1 MLSDGLYSLIVAD
14 PTVAGILAT
23 RSLTPGAPETSGV
36 FPVQMPEA
44 DPLPAIVYTQIHG
57 DGVMSMDGPDPL
69 KFARFQFS
77 CYGATYRESKILA
90 RALLNLLENFTG
102 ALSDGTGIGNMER
115 VGEMDAFHEAPY
127 VFVTHVDV
135 KITYDDLGT
144 PTLTTFAGLGPYQA
158 GAGPQFAFADAEIPS
173 GVVNGVNKVFTLAH
187 APNPPLSLQLVMNGA
202 VQEMTADFS
211 LSGNT
216 ITFVTAPP
224 SLSNLEARYRY

>member
-1 MLSDGLYSLIVAD
+1 MLSDGLYSLIIAD

-23 RSLTPGAPETSGV
+23 RSLTPGAPKTSGV

-115 VGEMDAFHEAPY
+115 VGEMDAFPEAPY

-135 KITYDDLGT
+135 AIVYDDLGT

-158 GAGPQFAFADAEIPS
+158 GAGPQFAFADGEIPA
-173 GVVNGVNKVFTLAH
+173 GAVDGVNKIFTLAH
-187 APNPPLSLQLVMNGA
+187 TPNPPLSLILDMGGEGQQSGA
-202 VQEMTADFS
+202 DYS
-211 LSGNT
+211 LSANV
-216 ITFVTAPP
+216 IAFVTAPP
-224 SLSNLEARYRY
+224 AGSNLVSWYRY